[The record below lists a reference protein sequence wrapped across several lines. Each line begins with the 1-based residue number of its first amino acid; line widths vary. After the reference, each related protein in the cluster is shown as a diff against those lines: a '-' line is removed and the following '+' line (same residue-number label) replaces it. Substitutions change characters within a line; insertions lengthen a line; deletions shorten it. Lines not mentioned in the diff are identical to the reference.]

1 MNKYTGISAKGYV
14 LEVEL
19 HSDYSLVPDKVEI
32 KGDMLSEYKLNIAD
46 LYNVSTGDAKKLV
59 PTFFDKK
66 KYLLHYENLQFYLRL
81 GLKLKEIH
89 LALEFSQSQ
98 CLKSYI
104 EFNTKKN
111 RSRKNND
118 KQRN

>member
-66 KYLLHYENLQFYLRL
+66 KGSASLRKLAILLETRI
-81 GLKLKEIH
+81 KTKR
-89 LALEFSQSQ
+89 
-98 CLKSYI
+98 
-104 EFNTKKN
+104 NT
-111 RSRKNND
+111 SRI
-118 KQRN
+118 RI